1 MIKLETVSI
10 RQVDKGRIY
19 QFFNSDMGIK
29 EYIKTRFQDTGRL
42 VSMSSSISDDCT
54 METRVLMFESRNDYE
69 DFESD
74 EILKYQTIIQTRYNK
89 YYSIVHNKTVTEI

>member
-1 MIKLETVSI
+1 MIKLETVSV

-19 QFFNSDMGIK
+19 QFFNSDTGIK

-54 METRVLMFESRNDYE
+54 METCVLIFESRNDYE

-74 EILKYQTIIQTRYNK
+74 KVLKYQTIIQTRYNK
-89 YYSIVHNKTVTEI
+89 YYNIVYNKTVTEI